1 MFACLAF
8 AGWASARQAG
18 ALLRRRRGKPGAHLK
33 GKDKGIGVKKKAA
46 KKSAKAKTTRK
57 TAPSKARK
65 SKKVLAIPKGY
76 RTITAHLVCRNAA
89 GAMAFYT
96 KAFGAKARMS
106 MPTPDGKVAHAEMQ
120 IGDSLLMVADEMP
133 EMGATAPETIGGSAV
148 HMFLY
153 VKDVDAA
160 FARAVAA
167 GAKADMPPMNMFWG
181 DRYAKLTDPFGHK
194 WSIATHVEDMSPKEM
209 ARRGAEAFAKGSPVV
224 D

>member
-1 MFACLAF
+1 M
-8 AGWASARQAG
+8 
-18 ALLRRRRGKPGAHLK
+18 K
-33 GKDKGIGVKKKAA
+33 KKKAA
-46 KKSAKAKTTRK
+46 KKAAKAKTTRK
-57 TAPSKARK
+57 AAPSKARK

-89 GAMAFYT
+89 GAMQFYT

-120 IGDSLLMVADEMP
+120 LGDSLLMLADESP

-153 VKDVDAA
+153 VKDVDAV

-194 WSIATHVEDMSPKEM
+194 WSMATHVEDMSPKEM

>member
-1 MFACLAF
+1 MFACPPSPFGLPPT
-8 AGWASARQAG
+8 
-18 ALLRRRRGKPGAHLK
+18 LKLRRTSRRGKPGAIFK
-33 GKDKGIGVKKKAA
+33 GKDKGIGVKRKAA
-46 KKSAKAKTTRK
+46 KKAARAKTTRK
-57 TAPSKARK
+57 AAPSKARK

-89 GAMAFYT
+89 GAMQFYT

-106 MPTPDGKVAHAEMQ
+106 MPGPDGKVAHAEMQ
-120 IGDSLLMVADEMP
+120 LGDSLLMLADEMP

-153 VKDVDAA
+153 VKDVDSA

-167 GAKADMPPMNMFWG
+167 GAKADMPPANMFWG

-194 WSIATHVEDMSPKEM
+194 WSMATHVEDMSPKEM

>member
-1 MFACLAF
+1 MGYGA
-8 AGWASARQAG
+8 AGHVATVPAG
-18 ALLRRRRGKPGAHLK
+18 RTSPEHSSTR
-33 GKDKGIGVKKKAA
+33 KDKGIGVKKKAA
-46 KKSAKAKTTRK
+46 KKSATSKAPKKATK
-57 TAPSKARK
+57 KAAPSKARK
-65 SKKVLAIPKGY
+65 SKKVLPVPKGY

-89 GAMAFYT
+89 GAMEFYG
-96 KAFGAKARMS
+96 KAFGATTRMS

-120 IGDSLLMVADEMP
+120 LGDSLLMLADEMP
-133 EMGATAPETIGGSAV
+133 DMGATAPETIGGSAV

-153 VKDVDAA
+153 VKDVDKA
-160 FARAVAA
+160 FARAIGA

-194 WSIATHVEDMSPKEM
+194 WSMATHIEDMSPREM

>member
-1 MFACLAF
+1 MLLASGDEFAV
-8 AGWASARQAG
+8 SSPARN
-18 ALLRRRRGKPGAHLK
+18 ALHGKE
-33 GKDKGIGVKKKAA
+33 KGIGVSKKAA
-46 KKSAKAKTTRK
+46 RKSAKT
-57 TAPSKARK
+57 KARSAKVSKTKAPAKK
-65 SKKVLAIPKGY
+65 SKKVLPIPKGY
-76 RTITAHLVCRNAA
+76 RTITAHLVCRNAG

-120 IGDSLLMVADEMP
+120 IGDSLLMIADEMP

-153 VKDVDAA
+153 VKDIDAA
-160 FARAVAA
+160 FARAVGA

-194 WSIATHVEDMSPKEM
+194 WSMATHVEDMSPKEM
-209 ARRGAEAFAKGSPVV
+209 ARRGAEAYAKGSPVV